1 MFLDGRSLPDN
12 SFFHADLVIIGAG
25 AAGLT
30 IAGTLANSHLS
41 IILIESGGLEYDET
55 NQNLNEGESIGLPYA
70 DLTYNRL
77 RFFGGTTNH
86 WGGWCRPLDAC
97 DFSPRDGHKYSGWP
111 VDHAKLLP
119 YYRSAQRIVEAGPY
133 HYDDTTAVERLV
145 GGKLALKGDEL
156 TLGMYQY
163 SPPTRFGD
171 AYHAVIA
178 HARNIKTLLHTNVI
192 EIETTDYAN
201 TVTGLRVGCL
211 NGRRHKVH
219 ATTYVLAAGGIENA
233 RLLLASNTKQ
243 EVGLGNRRDL
253 VGRFF
258 MEHPHIV
265 PARLLLTPR
274 EKHVLNFMKDA
285 HKDGIHGRPCFRP
298 SERLVAAGGLNALL
312 ILSLHLEFGSDGRPL
327 TPDHPDEEN
336 DEEERI
342 LRAAVSRLGSLSDGD
357 DWNGEPV
364 VEALVEVACEQS
376 PNPLSRVTLAGPRD
390 ALDIP
395 RVSLDWRMDQTDLDA
410 LRQTLVSFGAF
421 MGRNRLGYV
430 RLQSADRSLW
440 PGPIGYGNHHMGTT
454 RMARDTANGVVD
466 EHGRVHELDNL
477 YVAGSSVFPTGGAA
491 NPTLTIVALAL
502 RLADRIQEVM
512 L

>member
-1 MFLDGRSLPDN
+1 MFLDGRSLPNN

-30 IAGTLANSHLS
+30 IAGAVANSHLS

-55 NQNLNEGESIGLPYA
+55 NQDLNHGESVGLPYT

-97 DFSPRDGHKYSGWP
+97 DFLPRESVKYSGWP
-111 VDHAKLLP
+111 LDYAKLAP
-119 YYRSAQRIVEAGPY
+119 YYRKAQRIVEAGPY
-133 HYDDTTAVERLV
+133 HYDDAETVEHMV

-171 AYHAVIA
+171 AYHTVIQ
-178 HARNIKTLLHTNVI
+178 HAQNIKTLLHTNVL

-201 TVTGLRVGCL
+201 TVTGLRLGCL
-211 NGRRHKVH
+211 NGHRHKVH

-233 RLLLASNTKQ
+233 RLLLASNAKQ
-243 EVGLGNRRDL
+243 EAGLGNRRDL

-285 HKDGIHGRPCFRP
+285 HRDGIHGRPCFRP
-298 SERLVAAGGLNALL
+298 SASLMAAGGLNTLL
-312 ILSLHLEFGSDGRPL
+312 ILSMHLEFGPDGRPL
-327 TPDHPDEEN
+327 TPDHPDDDDN
-336 DEEERI
+336 DEERM
-342 LRAAVSRLGSLSDGD
+342 LRAAVSRLGSLSDDGEY
-357 DWNGEPV
+357 GSEPV

-376 PNPLSRVTLAGPRD
+376 PNPLSRITLTGTRD
-390 ALDIP
+390 ALEMP
-395 RVSLDWRMDQTDLDA
+395 RVRLDWRVDQSDLDA
-410 LRQTLVSFGAF
+410 LRQTLVFFGTF
-421 MGRNRLGYV
+421 MGRNRLGSV
-430 RLQSADRSLW
+430 RLQSGDRSAW

-454 RMARDTANGVVD
+454 RMASDAAHGVVD
-466 EHGRVHELDNL
+466 EHGKVHELDNL
-477 YVAGSSVFPTGGAA
+477 YVAGSSVFPTAGAA